1 MLQIIL
7 VLDNT
12 EINTIEIEKNIYLIN
27 FKL

>member
-12 EINTIEIEKNIYLIN
+12 EINVIEIEKSIYLIN

>member
-12 EINTIEIEKNIYLIN
+12 EINMIEIEKNIYLIN

>member
-12 EINTIEIEKNIYLIN
+12 EINVIEIEKNIYLIN